1 MTGQARANF
10 TLIFLGNRGKLFFT
24 VYLLKQGNF
33 PMIIGKIPCFLV
45 IKFVTIENRNL
56 WLSEDKLTFLSL
68 SKGIY
73 FQRALTVGHGS

>member
-1 MTGQARANF
+1 
-10 TLIFLGNRGKLFFT
+10 
-24 VYLLKQGNF
+24 
-33 PMIIGKIPCFLV
+33 MIIGKIPCFLV

-73 FQRALTVGHGS
+73 FSTSFDGRSWQPAEHPY